1 MVDFFLKSEYLPAGD
16 QPKAIKEIENSILLG
31 NKYQTLKGVTG
42 SGKTFTIANII
53 KNLNRPAL
61 VVSHNKT
68 LAAQLYRE
76 FKDFF
81 PNNAVEYFVSY
92 YDYYQP
98 ESYVP
103 SKDLFIEKEATINTE
118 IEIKRIRTVTSLS
131 KRRDVIVVA
140 TVSSIYALGSPDFFK
155 KSAREFFVGQK
166 ISIKEIS
173 DIFVELYYERTLMNL
188 ERDKFSI
195 KGNIVEIWPS
205 SEHGEFAYRI
215 CLDFDEIVEIYRVSS
230 FSKKNLGATNSFT
243 LFAKSYFV
251 IPYENVLEAIPKI
264 SHDLSLQCQYFKDNG
279 KLVEAERLK
288 QRVEYDLEMLRE
300 TGFCSGIEN
309 YSKYL
314 SGSTMERPYC
324 LFDFFPKD
332 CLLFVDES
340 HVTLPQFRGMYNGD
354 HSRKLNLVNF
364 GFRLPAALENRP
376 LKYDEFD
383 RLINQVVFVSAT
395 PGVEEVEKS
404 SVVVDQ
410 VIRPTGLVDPEII
423 TRHSDGQMEDLYSEI
438 QKRVALKERVIITTL
453 TKKMSEDLTEYLVS
467 LGVRAKYLHSELDTL
482 ERVEVIS
489 MLRKS
494 EIDVIVGINLLREGL
509 DIPEV
514 SLVAILDAD
523 KVGFLRST
531 TSLIQTIG
539 RAARNSNGLVIMYY
553 DKISVAMQEAIEET
567 NRRRQ
572 IQIDYNEKN
581 NITPKTIVKK
591 IQNILEKELNN
602 KNKNVGYDFEKIIS
616 GGRLS
621 GKKLIDRLKFE
632 LEEAVN
638 DERFEDAIVLRDKIK
653 ELSSKISVARNKK
666 REV

>member
-1 MVDFFLKSEYLPAGD
+1 MIDFFLKSEYLPAGD
-16 QPKAIKEIENSILLG
+16 QPKAIKEIEDSILLG

-53 KNLNRPAL
+53 KDLNRPAL

-103 SKDLFIEKEATINTE
+103 SKDLFIEKEATINAE
-118 IEIKRIRTVTSLS
+118 IEIKRIRTVTSLA

-155 KSAREFFVGQK
+155 KSAREFFVGQR

-188 ERDKFSI
+188 ERDKFSV
-195 KGNIVEIWPS
+195 KGDVVEVWPS

-215 CLDFDEIVEIYRVSS
+215 CLDFDEIVKIYRISS

-251 IPYENVLEAIPKI
+251 IPYQNVLEAIPKI
-264 SHDLSLQCQYFKDNG
+264 SYDLDLQCQYFKDNG

-314 SGSTMERPYC
+314 SGSTMGRPYC

-332 CLLFVDES
+332 YLLFVDES

-383 RLINQVVFVSAT
+383 ALINQVIFVSAT
-395 PGVEEVEKS
+395 PGFEENEKS
-404 SVVVDQ
+404 SVTVDQ
-410 VIRPTGLVDPEII
+410 IIRPTGLVDPEIV
-423 TRHSDGQMEDLYSEI
+423 TRHSDGQMEDLYIEI
-438 QKRVALKERVIITTL
+438 QKRVALKERVLITTL
-453 TKKMSEDLTEYLVS
+453 TKKMSEDLTEYLVN
-467 LGVRAKYLHSELDTL
+467 LGVKAKYLHSELDTL

-489 MLRKS
+489 LLRKS

-514 SLVAILDAD
+514 SLVVILDAD

-572 IQIDYNEKN
+572 IQIDYNKKN
-581 NITPKTIVKK
+581 NIIPKTIVKK

-602 KNKNVGYDFEKIIS
+602 KNKNISYDFEKIIS
-616 GGRLS
+616 GEKLS
-621 GKKLIDRLKFE
+621 KKKLIDKLKFE

-653 ELSSKISVARNKK
+653 ELSSTKAHNK
-666 REV
+666 

>member
-1 MVDFFLKSEYLPAGD
+1 MIDFFLKSEYLPAGD

-53 KNLNRPAL
+53 KNLNKPAL

-103 SKDLFIEKEATINTE
+103 SKDLFIEKEATINSE
-118 IEIKRIRTVTSLS
+118 IEIKRIRTVTSLA

-155 KSAREFFVGQK
+155 KSAREFFVGQR

-173 DIFVELYYERTLMNL
+173 DIFVELYYERTLINL

-195 KGNIVEIWPS
+195 KGDIIEIWPS

-215 CLDFDEIVEIYRVSS
+215 CLDFDEIVKIYRISS

-251 IPYENVLEAIPKI
+251 IPYQNVLEAIPKI
-264 SHDLSLQCQYFKDNG
+264 SYDLDLQCQYFKDNG

-314 SGSTMERPYC
+314 SGSTMGRPYC

-332 CLLFVDES
+332 YLLFVDES

-354 HSRKLNLVNF
+354 YSRKLNLVNF

-383 RLINQVVFVSAT
+383 ALINQVVFVSAT
-395 PGVEEVEKS
+395 PGFEENEKS
-404 SVVVDQ
+404 SVIVDQ
-410 VIRPTGLVDPEII
+410 IIRPTGLVDPEII
-423 TRHSDGQMEDLYSEI
+423 TRHSDGQMEDLYIEI
-438 QKRVALKERVIITTL
+438 QKRVALKERVLITTL
-453 TKKMSEDLTEYLVS
+453 TKKMSEDLTEYLVT
-467 LGVRAKYLHSELDTL
+467 LGVKAKYLHSELDTL

-489 MLRKS
+489 LLRKS

-514 SLVAILDAD
+514 SLVTILDAD
-523 KVGFLRST
+523 KVGFLRSA

-553 DKISVAMQEAIEET
+553 DKISVAMREAIEET

-572 IQIDYNEKN
+572 IQIDYNKKN

-602 KNKNVGYDFEKIIS
+602 KNKNISYDFEKMVS
-616 GGRLS
+616 GEKLS
-621 GKKLIDRLKFE
+621 KKKLIDKLKFE

-653 ELSSKISVARNKK
+653 ELGSKISVARNK
-666 REV
+666 

>member
-1 MVDFFLKSEYLPAGD
+1 MIDFFLNSEYLPAGD
-16 QPKAIKEIENSILLG
+16 QSKAIKEIENSILLG

-118 IEIKRIRTVTSLS
+118 IEIKRIRTVTSLA

-195 KGNIVEIWPS
+195 KGNIIEIWPS

-215 CLDFDEIVEIYRVSS
+215 CLDFDEIVEIYRISL
-230 FSKKNLGATNSFT
+230 FSKKNLGTTNSFT

-251 IPYENVLEAIPKI
+251 IPYKNVLEAIPKI
-264 SHDLSLQCQYFKDNG
+264 SYDLNLQCQYFKDNG

-288 QRVEYDLEMLRE
+288 QRVGYDLEMLRE

-314 SGSTMERPYC
+314 SGSEMGRPYC

-332 CLLFVDES
+332 YLLFVDES

-354 HSRKLNLVNF
+354 YSRKSNLVNF

-383 RLINQVVFVSAT
+383 ALINQVVFVSAT
-395 PGVEEVEKS
+395 PGLEENLKS

-410 VIRPTGLVDPEII
+410 IIRPTGLVDPEII
-423 TRHSDGQMEDLYSEI
+423 TRYSDGQMEDLYSEI
-438 QKRVALKERVIITTL
+438 QKRVALKERVLITTL

-489 MLRKS
+489 LLRKS

-539 RAARNSNGLVIMYY
+539 RAARNANGLVIMYY
-553 DKISVAMQEAIEET
+553 DRISVAMQEAIEET

-572 IQIDYNEKN
+572 IQIDYNKKN

-602 KNKNVGYDFEKIIS
+602 KNKNINYDLEKIIS
-616 GGRLS
+616 GERLS
-621 GKKLIDRLKFE
+621 KKKLINKLKFE

-653 ELSSKISVARNKK
+653 ELSSKISVARNK
-666 REV
+666 

>member
-1 MVDFFLKSEYLPAGD
+1 MIDFFLKSEYLPAGD

-103 SKDLFIEKEATINTE
+103 SKDLFIEKEATINSE
-118 IEIKRIRTVTSLS
+118 IEIKRIRTVTSLA

-155 KSAREFFVGQK
+155 KSAREFFVGQR

-173 DIFVELYYERTLMNL
+173 DIFVELYYERTLINL

-195 KGNIVEIWPS
+195 KGDIIEIWPS

-215 CLDFDEIVEIYRVSS
+215 CLDFDEIVKIYRISS

-251 IPYENVLEAIPKI
+251 IPYQNVLEAIPKI
-264 SHDLSLQCQYFKDNG
+264 SYDLDLQCQYFKDNG

-314 SGSTMERPYC
+314 SGSTIGRPYC

-332 CLLFVDES
+332 YLLFVDES

-354 HSRKLNLVNF
+354 YSRKLNLVNF

-383 RLINQVVFVSAT
+383 ALINQVVFVSAT
-395 PGVEEVEKS
+395 PGFEENEKS
-404 SVVVDQ
+404 SVIVDQ
-410 VIRPTGLVDPEII
+410 IIRPTGLVDPEII
-423 TRHSDGQMEDLYSEI
+423 TRHSDGQMEDLYIEI
-438 QKRVALKERVIITTL
+438 QKRVALKERVLITTL
-453 TKKMSEDLTEYLVS
+453 TKKMSEDLTEYLVT
-467 LGVRAKYLHSELDTL
+467 LGVKAKYLHSELDTL

-489 MLRKS
+489 LLRKS

-523 KVGFLRST
+523 KVGFLRSA

-553 DKISVAMQEAIEET
+553 DKISVAMREAIEET

-572 IQIDYNEKN
+572 IQIDYNKKN

-602 KNKNVGYDFEKIIS
+602 KNKNISYDFEKMVS
-616 GGRLS
+616 GEKLS
-621 GKKLIDRLKFE
+621 KKKLIDKLKFE

-653 ELSSKISVARNKK
+653 ELGSKISVARNK
-666 REV
+666 

>member
-1 MVDFFLKSEYLPAGD
+1 MIDFFLKSEYLPAGD

-103 SKDLFIEKEATINTE
+103 SKDLFIEKEATINSE
-118 IEIKRIRTVTSLS
+118 IEIKRIRTVTSLA

-155 KSAREFFVGQK
+155 KSAREFFVGQR

-173 DIFVELYYERTLMNL
+173 DIFVELYYERTLINL

-195 KGNIVEIWPS
+195 KGDIIEIWPS

-215 CLDFDEIVEIYRVSS
+215 CLDFDEIVKIYRISS

-251 IPYENVLEAIPKI
+251 IPYQNVLEAIPKI
-264 SHDLSLQCQYFKDNG
+264 SYDLDLQFQYFKDNG

-314 SGSTMERPYC
+314 SGSTMGRPYC

-332 CLLFVDES
+332 YLLFVDES

-354 HSRKLNLVNF
+354 YSRKLNLVNF

-383 RLINQVVFVSAT
+383 ALINQVVFVSAT
-395 PGVEEVEKS
+395 PGFEENEKS
-404 SVVVDQ
+404 SVIVDQ
-410 VIRPTGLVDPEII
+410 IIRPTGLVDPEII
-423 TRHSDGQMEDLYSEI
+423 TRHSDGQMEDLYIEI
-438 QKRVALKERVIITTL
+438 QKRVALKERVLITTL
-453 TKKMSEDLTEYLVS
+453 TKKMSEDLTEYLVT
-467 LGVRAKYLHSELDTL
+467 LGVKAKYLHSELDTL

-489 MLRKS
+489 LLRKS

-523 KVGFLRST
+523 KVGFLRSA

-553 DKISVAMQEAIEET
+553 DKISVAMREAIEET

-572 IQIDYNEKN
+572 IQIDYNKKN

-602 KNKNVGYDFEKIIS
+602 KNKNISYDFEKMVS
-616 GGRLS
+616 GEKLS
-621 GKKLIDRLKFE
+621 KKKLIDKLKFE

-653 ELSSKISVARNKK
+653 ELGSKISVARNK
-666 REV
+666 

>member
-1 MVDFFLKSEYLPAGD
+1 MIDFCLKSEYLPAGD
-16 QPKAIKEIENSILLG
+16 QPKAIKEIKNSILLG

-53 KNLNRPAL
+53 RDLNRPAL

-118 IEIKRIRTVTSLS
+118 IEIKRIRTVTSLA

-173 DIFVELYYERTLMNL
+173 DIFVELYYERTLINL

-195 KGNIVEIWPS
+195 KGDIVEIWPS

-215 CLDFDEIVEIYRVSS
+215 CLDFDEIVKIYRITS
-230 FSKKNLGATNSFT
+230 FSKKNLGTTNSFT

-251 IPYENVLEAIPKI
+251 IPYKNVLEAIPKI
-264 SHDLSLQCQYFKDNG
+264 SHDLDLQCQYFKDNG

-288 QRVEYDLEMLRE
+288 QRVGYDLEMLRE

-314 SGSTMERPYC
+314 SGSTMGRPYC
-324 LFDFFPKD
+324 LFDFFSKD
-332 CLLFVDES
+332 YLLFVDES

-354 HSRKLNLVNF
+354 YSRKLNLVNF

-383 RLINQVVFVSAT
+383 ALINQVVFVSAT
-395 PGVEEVEKS
+395 PGFEENEKS

-410 VIRPTGLVDPEII
+410 IIRPTGLVDPEII

-438 QKRVALKERVIITTL
+438 QKRVALKERVLITTL
-453 TKKMSEDLTEYLVS
+453 TKKMSEDLTEYLVT
-467 LGVRAKYLHSELDTL
+467 LGVKAKYLHSELDTL

-489 MLRKS
+489 LLRKS

-514 SLVAILDAD
+514 SLVVILDAD

-553 DKISVAMQEAIEET
+553 DKISVAMHEAIEET

-572 IQIDYNEKN
+572 IQIDYNKKN

-602 KNKNVGYDFEKIIS
+602 KDKNISYDFEKNIS
-616 GGRLS
+616 GKRLS
-621 GKKLIDRLKFE
+621 KKKLINKLKFD

-653 ELSSKISVARNKK
+653 ELSGKISVARNK
-666 REV
+666 

>member
-1 MVDFFLKSEYLPAGD
+1 MIDFFLNSEYLPTGD
-16 QPKAIKEIENSILLG
+16 QPKAIKEIENSILFG

-53 KNLNRPAL
+53 KDLNRPAL

-118 IEIKRIRTVTSLS
+118 IEIKRIRTVTSLA

-195 KGNIVEIWPS
+195 KGNIIEIWPS

-215 CLDFDEIVEIYRVSS
+215 CLDFDEIVEIYRISS
-230 FSKKNLGATNSFT
+230 FSKKNLGTTNSFT

-251 IPYENVLEAIPKI
+251 IPYKNVLEAIPKI
-264 SHDLSLQCQYFKDNG
+264 SYDLNLQCQYFKDNG

-314 SGSTMERPYC
+314 SGSEMGRPYC

-332 CLLFVDES
+332 YLLFVDES

-354 HSRKLNLVNF
+354 YSRKLNLVNF

-376 LKYDEFD
+376 LKHDEFD
-383 RLINQVVFVSAT
+383 ALINQVVFVSAT
-395 PGVEEVEKS
+395 PGLEENLKS

-410 VIRPTGLVDPEII
+410 IIRPTGLVDPEII

-438 QKRVALKERVIITTL
+438 QKRVGLKERVLITTL

-489 MLRKS
+489 LLRKS

-553 DKISVAMQEAIEET
+553 DRISVAMQEAIEET

-572 IQIDYNEKN
+572 IQIDYNKKN

-602 KNKNVGYDFEKIIS
+602 KNKNINYDLEKIIS
-616 GGRLS
+616 GERLS
-621 GKKLIDRLKFE
+621 KKKLINKLKFE

-653 ELSSKISVARNKK
+653 ELDSKISVDRNK
-666 REV
+666 

>member
-1 MVDFFLKSEYLPAGD
+1 MIDFFLKSEYLPAGD

-103 SKDLFIEKEATINTE
+103 SKDLFIEKEATINSE
-118 IEIKRIRTVTSLS
+118 IEIKRIRTVTSLA

-155 KSAREFFVGQK
+155 KSAREFFVGQR

-173 DIFVELYYERTLMNL
+173 DIFVELYYERTLINL

-195 KGNIVEIWPS
+195 KGDIIEIWPS

-215 CLDFDEIVEIYRVSS
+215 CLDFDEIVKIYRISS

-251 IPYENVLEAIPKI
+251 IPYQNVLEAIPKI
-264 SHDLSLQCQYFKDNG
+264 SYDLDLQCQYFKDNG

-314 SGSTMERPYC
+314 SGSTMGRPYC

-332 CLLFVDES
+332 YLLFVDES

-354 HSRKLNLVNF
+354 YSRKLNLVNF

-383 RLINQVVFVSAT
+383 ALINQVVFVSAT
-395 PGVEEVEKS
+395 PGFEENEKS
-404 SVVVDQ
+404 SVIVDQ
-410 VIRPTGLVDPEII
+410 IIRPTGLVDPEII
-423 TRHSDGQMEDLYSEI
+423 TRHSDGQMEDLYIEI
-438 QKRVALKERVIITTL
+438 QKRVALKERVLITTL
-453 TKKMSEDLTEYLVS
+453 TKKMSEDLTEYLVT
-467 LGVRAKYLHSELDTL
+467 LGVKAKYLHSELDTL

-489 MLRKS
+489 LLRKS

-523 KVGFLRST
+523 KVGFLRSA

-553 DKISVAMQEAIEET
+553 DKISVAMREAIEET

-572 IQIDYNEKN
+572 IQIDYNKKN

-602 KNKNVGYDFEKIIS
+602 KNKNISYDFEKMVS
-616 GGRLS
+616 GEKLS
-621 GKKLIDRLKFE
+621 KKKLIDKLKFE

-653 ELSSKISVARNKK
+653 ELGSKISVSRNK
-666 REV
+666 

>member
-1 MVDFFLKSEYLPAGD
+1 MIDFFLKSEYLPAGD
-16 QPKAIKEIENSILLG
+16 QPKAIKEIKNSILLG

-53 KNLNRPAL
+53 RDLNRPAL

-118 IEIKRIRTVTSLS
+118 IEIKRIRTVTSLA

-173 DIFVELYYERTLMNL
+173 DIFVELYYERTLINL

-195 KGNIVEIWPS
+195 KGDIVEIWPS

-215 CLDFDEIVEIYRVSS
+215 CLDFDEIVKIYRITS
-230 FSKKNLGATNSFT
+230 FSKKNLGTTNSFT

-251 IPYENVLEAIPKI
+251 IPYKNVLEAIPKI
-264 SHDLSLQCQYFKDNG
+264 SHDLDLQCQYFKDNG

-288 QRVEYDLEMLRE
+288 QRVGYDLEMLRE

-314 SGSTMERPYC
+314 SGSTMGRPYC
-324 LFDFFPKD
+324 LFDFFSKD
-332 CLLFVDES
+332 YLLFVDES

-354 HSRKLNLVNF
+354 YSRKLNLVNF

-383 RLINQVVFVSAT
+383 ALINQVVFVSAT
-395 PGVEEVEKS
+395 PGFEENEKS

-410 VIRPTGLVDPEII
+410 IIRPTGLVDPEII

-438 QKRVALKERVIITTL
+438 QKRVALKERVLITTL
-453 TKKMSEDLTEYLVS
+453 TKKMSEDLTEYLVT
-467 LGVRAKYLHSELDTL
+467 LGVKAKYLHSELDTL

-489 MLRKS
+489 LLRKS

-514 SLVAILDAD
+514 SLVVILDAD

-553 DKISVAMQEAIEET
+553 DKISVAMHEAIEET

-572 IQIDYNEKN
+572 IQIDYNKKN

-602 KNKNVGYDFEKIIS
+602 KYKNISYDFEKNIS
-616 GGRLS
+616 GKRLS
-621 GKKLIDRLKFE
+621 KKKLINKLKFD

-653 ELSSKISVARNKK
+653 ELSGKISVARNK
-666 REV
+666 

>member
-1 MVDFFLKSEYLPAGD
+1 MIDFFLKSEYLPAGD
-16 QPKAIKEIENSILLG
+16 QPKAIKEIKNSILMG

-53 KNLNRPAL
+53 KDLNRPAL

-103 SKDLFIEKEATINTE
+103 SKDLFIEKEATINAE
-118 IEIKRIRTVTSLS
+118 IEIKRIRAVTSLA
-131 KRRDVIVVA
+131 KRRDVVVVA

-195 KGNIVEIWPS
+195 KGDTVEIWPS

-215 CLDFDEIVEIYRVSS
+215 CLDFDEIVKIYRISS
-230 FSKKNLGATNSFT
+230 FSKKNLGITNSFT

-251 IPYENVLEAIPKI
+251 IPYKNVLDAIPKI
-264 SHDLSLQCQYFKDNG
+264 SYDLDLQCQYFKNNG

-314 SGSTMERPYC
+314 SGSTMGRPYC

-332 CLLFVDES
+332 YLLFVDES

-383 RLINQVVFVSAT
+383 SLINQVVFVSAT
-395 PGVEEVEKS
+395 PGFEENEKS
-404 SVVVDQ
+404 SVVVNQ
-410 VIRPTGLVDPEII
+410 IIRPTGLVDPEII

-438 QKRVALKERVIITTL
+438 QKRVALKERILITTL

-467 LGVRAKYLHSELDTL
+467 LGVKAKYLHSELDTL

-489 MLRKS
+489 LLRKS

-514 SLVAILDAD
+514 SLVVILDAD

-553 DKISVAMQEAIEET
+553 DKISLAMQEAIEET

-572 IQIDYNEKN
+572 IQLDYNKEN

-602 KNKNVGYDFEKIIS
+602 KNENIVYDFEKIIS
-616 GGRLS
+616 GKRLS
-621 GKKLIDRLKFE
+621 KKKLIDKLKFE

-653 ELSSKISVARNKK
+653 ELSIKNSAVSNK
-666 REV
+666 

>member
-1 MVDFFLKSEYLPAGD
+1 MIDFFLKSEYLPAGD

-118 IEIKRIRTVTSLS
+118 IEIKRIRTVTSLA

-173 DIFVELYYERTLMNL
+173 DIFVELYYERTLINL

-195 KGNIVEIWPS
+195 KGDIVEIWPS

-215 CLDFDEIVEIYRVSS
+215 CLDFDEIVKIYRISS
-230 FSKKNLGATNSFT
+230 FSKKNLGTTNSFT

-264 SHDLSLQCQYFKDNG
+264 SYDLDLQCQYFKDNG

-288 QRVEYDLEMLRE
+288 QRVGYDLEMLRE

-314 SGSTMERPYC
+314 SGSTMGRPYC
-324 LFDFFPKD
+324 LFDFFSKD
-332 CLLFVDES
+332 YLLFVDES

-354 HSRKLNLVNF
+354 YSRKLNLVNF

-383 RLINQVVFVSAT
+383 ALINQVVFVSAT
-395 PGVEEVEKS
+395 PGFEENEKS

-410 VIRPTGLVDPEII
+410 IIRPTGLVDPEII

-438 QKRVALKERVIITTL
+438 QKRVALKERVLITTL

-467 LGVRAKYLHSELDTL
+467 LGVKAKYLHSELDTL

-489 MLRKS
+489 LLRKS

-514 SLVAILDAD
+514 SLVVILDAD

-553 DKISVAMQEAIEET
+553 DKISVAMREAIEET

-572 IQIDYNEKN
+572 IQIDYNKKN
-581 NITPKTIVKK
+581 NIIPKTIVKK
-591 IQNILEKELNN
+591 VQNILEKEFNN
-602 KNKNVGYDFEKIIS
+602 KDKNISYDFEKMIS
-616 GGRLS
+616 DKRLS
-621 GKKLIDRLKFE
+621 KKKLINKLKFD

-653 ELSSKISVARNKK
+653 ELSGKIGVACNK
-666 REV
+666 

>member
-1 MVDFFLKSEYLPAGD
+1 MIDFFLKSEYLPAGD

-103 SKDLFIEKEATINTE
+103 SKDLFIEKEATINSE
-118 IEIKRIRTVTSLS
+118 IEIKRIRTVTSLA

-155 KSAREFFVGQK
+155 KSAREFFVGQR

-173 DIFVELYYERTLMNL
+173 DIFVELYYERTLINL

-195 KGNIVEIWPS
+195 KGDIIEIWPS

-215 CLDFDEIVEIYRVSS
+215 CLDFDEIVKIYRISS

-251 IPYENVLEAIPKI
+251 IPYQNILEAIPKI
-264 SHDLSLQCQYFKDNG
+264 SYDLDLQCQYFKDNG

-314 SGSTMERPYC
+314 SGSTMGRPYC

-332 CLLFVDES
+332 YLLFVDES

-354 HSRKLNLVNF
+354 YSRKLNLVNF

-383 RLINQVVFVSAT
+383 ALINQVVFVSAT
-395 PGVEEVEKS
+395 PGFEENEKS
-404 SVVVDQ
+404 SVIVDQ
-410 VIRPTGLVDPEII
+410 IIRPTGLVDPEII
-423 TRHSDGQMEDLYSEI
+423 TRHSDGQMEDLYIEI
-438 QKRVALKERVIITTL
+438 QKRVALKERVLITTL
-453 TKKMSEDLTEYLVS
+453 TKKMSEDLTEYLVT
-467 LGVRAKYLHSELDTL
+467 LGVKAKYLHSELDTL

-489 MLRKS
+489 LLRKS

-523 KVGFLRST
+523 KVGFLRSA

-553 DKISVAMQEAIEET
+553 DKISVAMREAIEET

-572 IQIDYNEKN
+572 IQIDYNKKN

-602 KNKNVGYDFEKIIS
+602 KNKNISYDFEKMVS
-616 GGRLS
+616 GEKLS
-621 GKKLIDRLKFE
+621 KKKLIDKLKFE

-653 ELSSKISVARNKK
+653 ELGSKISVARNK
-666 REV
+666 

>member
-1 MVDFFLKSEYLPAGD
+1 MIDFFLNSEYLPAGD

-53 KNLNRPAL
+53 KDLNRPAL

-118 IEIKRIRTVTSLS
+118 IEIKRIRTVTSLA

-195 KGNIVEIWPS
+195 KGNIIEIWPS

-215 CLDFDEIVEIYRVSS
+215 CLDFDEIVEIYRISS
-230 FSKKNLGATNSFT
+230 FSKKNLGTTNSFT
-243 LFAKSYFV
+243 LFAKSYFI
-251 IPYENVLEAIPKI
+251 IPYKNVLEAIPKI
-264 SHDLSLQCQYFKDNG
+264 SYDLNLQCQYFKDNG

-314 SGSTMERPYC
+314 SGSEMGRPYC

-332 CLLFVDES
+332 YLLFVDES

-354 HSRKLNLVNF
+354 YSRKLNLVNF

-383 RLINQVVFVSAT
+383 ALINQVVFVSAT
-395 PGVEEVEKS
+395 PGLEENLKS

-410 VIRPTGLVDPEII
+410 IIRPTGLVDPEII

-438 QKRVALKERVIITTL
+438 QKRVALKERVLITTL

-489 MLRKS
+489 LLRKS

-553 DKISVAMQEAIEET
+553 DRISVAMQEAIEET

-572 IQIDYNEKN
+572 IQIDYNKKN

-602 KNKNVGYDFEKIIS
+602 KNKNINYDLEKINF
-616 GGRLS
+616 R
-621 GKKLIDRLKFE
+621 
-632 LEEAVN
+632 
-638 DERFEDAIVLRDKIK
+638 
-653 ELSSKISVARNKK
+653 
-666 REV
+666 REVV

>member
-1 MVDFFLKSEYLPAGD
+1 MIDFFLKSEYLPAGD

-103 SKDLFIEKEATINTE
+103 SKDLFIEKEATINSE
-118 IEIKRIRTVTSLS
+118 IEIKRIRTVTSLA

-155 KSAREFFVGQK
+155 KSAREFFVGQR

-173 DIFVELYYERTLMNL
+173 DIFVELYYERTLINL

-195 KGNIVEIWPS
+195 KGDIIEIWPS

-215 CLDFDEIVEIYRVSS
+215 CLDFDEIVKIYRISS

-251 IPYENVLEAIPKI
+251 IPYQNVLEAIPKI
-264 SHDLSLQCQYFKDNG
+264 SYDLDLQCQYFKDNG

-314 SGSTMERPYC
+314 SGSTMGRPYC

-332 CLLFVDES
+332 YLLFVDES

-354 HSRKLNLVNF
+354 YSRKLNLVNF

-383 RLINQVVFVSAT
+383 ALINQVVFVSAT
-395 PGVEEVEKS
+395 PGFEENEKS

-410 VIRPTGLVDPEII
+410 IIRPTGLVDPEII
-423 TRHSDGQMEDLYSEI
+423 TRHSDGQMEDLYIEI
-438 QKRVALKERVIITTL
+438 QKRVALKERVLITTL
-453 TKKMSEDLTEYLVS
+453 TKKMSEDLTEYLVT
-467 LGVRAKYLHSELDTL
+467 LGVKAKYLHSELDTL

-489 MLRKS
+489 LLRKS

-523 KVGFLRST
+523 KVGFLRSA

-553 DKISVAMQEAIEET
+553 DKISVAMREAIEET

-572 IQIDYNEKN
+572 IQIDYNKKN

-602 KNKNVGYDFEKIIS
+602 KNKNISYDFEKMIS
-616 GGRLS
+616 GEKLS
-621 GKKLIDRLKFE
+621 KKKLIDKLKFE

-653 ELSSKISVARNKK
+653 ELGSKISVARNK
-666 REV
+666 

>member
-1 MVDFFLKSEYLPAGD
+1 MIDFFLKSEYLPAGD
-16 QPKAIKEIENSILLG
+16 QPKAIKEIKNSILLG

-53 KNLNRPAL
+53 RDLNRPAL

-118 IEIKRIRTVTSLS
+118 IEIKRIRTVTSLA

-173 DIFVELYYERTLMNL
+173 DIFVELYYERTLINL

-195 KGNIVEIWPS
+195 KGDIVEIWPS

-215 CLDFDEIVEIYRVSS
+215 CLDFDEIVKIYRISS
-230 FSKKNLGATNSFT
+230 FSKKNLGTTNSFT

-251 IPYENVLEAIPKI
+251 IPYKNVLEAIPKI
-264 SHDLSLQCQYFKDNG
+264 SHDLDLQCQYFKDNG

-288 QRVEYDLEMLRE
+288 QRVGYDLEMLRE

-314 SGSTMERPYC
+314 SGSTMGRPYC
-324 LFDFFPKD
+324 LFDFFSKD
-332 CLLFVDES
+332 YLLFVDES

-354 HSRKLNLVNF
+354 YSRKLNLVNF

-383 RLINQVVFVSAT
+383 ALINQVVFVSAT
-395 PGVEEVEKS
+395 PGFEENEKS

-410 VIRPTGLVDPEII
+410 IIRPTGLVDPEII

-438 QKRVALKERVIITTL
+438 QKRVALKERVLITTL
-453 TKKMSEDLTEYLVS
+453 TKKMSEDLTEYLVT
-467 LGVRAKYLHSELDTL
+467 LGVKAKYLHSELDTL

-489 MLRKS
+489 LLRKS

-514 SLVAILDAD
+514 SLVVILDAD

-553 DKISVAMQEAIEET
+553 DKISVAMHEAIEET

-572 IQIDYNEKN
+572 IQIDYNKKN

-602 KNKNVGYDFEKIIS
+602 KDKNISYDFEKNIS
-616 GGRLS
+616 GKRLS
-621 GKKLIDRLKFE
+621 KKKLINKLKFD

-653 ELSSKISVARNKK
+653 ELSGKISVARNK
-666 REV
+666 

>member
-1 MVDFFLKSEYLPAGD
+1 MIDFFLKSEYLPAGD

-103 SKDLFIEKEATINTE
+103 SKDLFIEKEATINSE
-118 IEIKRIRTVTSLS
+118 IEIKRIRTVTSLA

-155 KSAREFFVGQK
+155 KSAREFFVGQR

-173 DIFVELYYERTLMNL
+173 DIFVELYYERTLINL

-195 KGNIVEIWPS
+195 KGDIIEIWPS

-215 CLDFDEIVEIYRVSS
+215 CLDFDEIVKIYRISS

-251 IPYENVLEAIPKI
+251 IPYQNVLEAIPKI
-264 SHDLSLQCQYFKDNG
+264 SYDLDLQCQYFKDNG

-314 SGSTMERPYC
+314 SGSTMGRPYC

-332 CLLFVDES
+332 YLLFVDES

-354 HSRKLNLVNF
+354 YSRKLNLVNF

-383 RLINQVVFVSAT
+383 ALINQVVFVSAT
-395 PGVEEVEKS
+395 PGFEENEKS

-410 VIRPTGLVDPEII
+410 IIRPTGLVDPEII
-423 TRHSDGQMEDLYSEI
+423 TRHSDGQMEDLYIEI
-438 QKRVALKERVIITTL
+438 QKRVALKERVLITTL
-453 TKKMSEDLTEYLVS
+453 TKKMSEDLTEYLVT
-467 LGVRAKYLHSELDTL
+467 LGVKAKYLHSELDTL

-489 MLRKS
+489 LLRKS

-553 DKISVAMQEAIEET
+553 DKISVAMREAIEET

-572 IQIDYNEKN
+572 IQIDYNKKN

-602 KNKNVGYDFEKIIS
+602 KNKNISYDFEKMVS
-616 GGRLS
+616 GEKLS
-621 GKKLIDRLKFE
+621 KKKLIDKLKFE

-653 ELSSKISVARNKK
+653 ELGSKISVARNK
-666 REV
+666 

>member
-1 MVDFFLKSEYLPAGD
+1 MIDFFLKSEYLPAGD

-103 SKDLFIEKEATINTE
+103 SKDLFIEKEATINSE
-118 IEIKRIRTVTSLS
+118 IEIKRIRTVTSLA

-155 KSAREFFVGQK
+155 KSAREFFVGQR

-173 DIFVELYYERTLMNL
+173 DIFVELYYERTLINL

-195 KGNIVEIWPS
+195 KGDIIEIWPS

-215 CLDFDEIVEIYRVSS
+215 CLDFDEIVKIYRISS

-251 IPYENVLEAIPKI
+251 IPYQNVLEAIPKI
-264 SHDLSLQCQYFKDNG
+264 SYDLDLQCQYFKDNG

-314 SGSTMERPYC
+314 SGSTMGRPYC

-332 CLLFVDES
+332 YLLFVDES

-354 HSRKLNLVNF
+354 YSRKLNLVNF

-383 RLINQVVFVSAT
+383 ALISQVVFVSAT
-395 PGVEEVEKS
+395 PGFEENEKS
-404 SVVVDQ
+404 SVIVDQ
-410 VIRPTGLVDPEII
+410 IIRPTGLVDPEII
-423 TRHSDGQMEDLYSEI
+423 TRHSDGQMEDLYIEI
-438 QKRVALKERVIITTL
+438 QKRVALKERVLITTL
-453 TKKMSEDLTEYLVS
+453 TKKMSEDLTEYLVT
-467 LGVRAKYLHSELDTL
+467 LGVKAKYLHSELDTL

-489 MLRKS
+489 LLRKS

-523 KVGFLRST
+523 KVGFLRSA

-553 DKISVAMQEAIEET
+553 DKISVAMREAIEET

-572 IQIDYNEKN
+572 IQIDYNKKN

-602 KNKNVGYDFEKIIS
+602 KNKNISYDFEKMVS
-616 GGRLS
+616 GEKLS
-621 GKKLIDRLKFE
+621 KKKLIDKLKFE

-653 ELSSKISVARNKK
+653 ELGSKISVARNK
-666 REV
+666 

>member
-1 MVDFFLKSEYLPAGD
+1 MIDFFLKSEYLPAGD

-53 KNLNRPAL
+53 KNLNKPAL

-103 SKDLFIEKEATINTE
+103 SKDLFIEKEATINSE
-118 IEIKRIRTVTSLS
+118 IEIKRIRTVTSLA

-155 KSAREFFVGQK
+155 KSAREFFVGQR

-173 DIFVELYYERTLMNL
+173 DIFVELYYERTLINL

-195 KGNIVEIWPS
+195 KGDIIEIWPS

-215 CLDFDEIVEIYRVSS
+215 CLDFDEIVKIYRISS

-251 IPYENVLEAIPKI
+251 IPYQNVLEAIPKI
-264 SHDLSLQCQYFKDNG
+264 SYDLDLQCQYFKDNG

-314 SGSTMERPYC
+314 SGSTMGRPYC

-332 CLLFVDES
+332 YLLFVDES

-354 HSRKLNLVNF
+354 YSRKLNLVNF

-383 RLINQVVFVSAT
+383 ALINQVVFVSAT
-395 PGVEEVEKS
+395 PGFEENEKS
-404 SVVVDQ
+404 SVIVDQ
-410 VIRPTGLVDPEII
+410 IIRPTGLVDPEII
-423 TRHSDGQMEDLYSEI
+423 TRHSDGQMEDLYIEI
-438 QKRVALKERVIITTL
+438 QKRVALKERVLITTL
-453 TKKMSEDLTEYLVS
+453 TKKMSEDLTEYLVT
-467 LGVRAKYLHSELDTL
+467 LGVKAKYLHSELDTL

-489 MLRKS
+489 LLRKS

-523 KVGFLRST
+523 KVGFLRSA

-553 DKISVAMQEAIEET
+553 DKISVAMREAIEET

-572 IQIDYNEKN
+572 IQIDYNKKN

-602 KNKNVGYDFEKIIS
+602 KNKNISYDFEKMVS
-616 GGRLS
+616 GEKLS
-621 GKKLIDRLKFE
+621 KKKLIDKLKFE

-653 ELSSKISVARNKK
+653 ELGSKISVARNK
-666 REV
+666 

>member
-1 MVDFFLKSEYLPAGD
+1 MIDFFLKSEYLPAGD

-103 SKDLFIEKEATINTE
+103 SKDLFIEKEATINSE
-118 IEIKRIRTVTSLS
+118 IEIKRIRTVTSLA

-155 KSAREFFVGQK
+155 KSAREFFVGQR

-173 DIFVELYYERTLMNL
+173 DIFVELYYERTLINL

-195 KGNIVEIWPS
+195 KGDIIEIWPS

-215 CLDFDEIVEIYRVSS
+215 CLDFDEIVKIYRISS

-251 IPYENVLEAIPKI
+251 IPYQNVLEAIPKI
-264 SHDLSLQCQYFKDNG
+264 SYDLDLQCQYFKDNG

-314 SGSTMERPYC
+314 SGSTIGRPYC

-332 CLLFVDES
+332 YLLFVDES

-354 HSRKLNLVNF
+354 YSRKLNLVNF

-383 RLINQVVFVSAT
+383 ALINQVVFVSAT
-395 PGVEEVEKS
+395 PGFEENEKS
-404 SVVVDQ
+404 SVIVDQ
-410 VIRPTGLVDPEII
+410 IIRPTGLVDPEII
-423 TRHSDGQMEDLYSEI
+423 TRHSDGQMEDLYIEI
-438 QKRVALKERVIITTL
+438 QKRVVLKERVLITTL
-453 TKKMSEDLTEYLVS
+453 TKKMSEDLTEYLVT
-467 LGVRAKYLHSELDTL
+467 LGVKAKYLHSELDTL

-489 MLRKS
+489 LLRKS

-523 KVGFLRST
+523 KVGFLRSA

-553 DKISVAMQEAIEET
+553 DKISVAMREAIEET

-572 IQIDYNEKN
+572 IQIDYNKKN

-602 KNKNVGYDFEKIIS
+602 KNKNISYDFEKMVS
-616 GGRLS
+616 GEKLS
-621 GKKLIDRLKFE
+621 KKKLIDKLKFE

-653 ELSSKISVARNKK
+653 ELGSKISVARNK
-666 REV
+666 

>member
-1 MVDFFLKSEYLPAGD
+1 MIDFFLKSEYLPAGD
-16 QPKAIKEIENSILLG
+16 QPKAIKEIKNSILLG

-53 KNLNRPAL
+53 RDLNRPAL

-118 IEIKRIRTVTSLS
+118 IEIKRIRTVTSLA

-173 DIFVELYYERTLMNL
+173 DIFVELYYERTLINL

-195 KGNIVEIWPS
+195 KGDIVEIWPS

-215 CLDFDEIVEIYRVSS
+215 CLDFDEIVKIYRITS
-230 FSKKNLGATNSFT
+230 FSKKNLGTTNSFT

-251 IPYENVLEAIPKI
+251 IPYKNVLEAIPKI
-264 SHDLSLQCQYFKDNG
+264 SHDLDLQCQYFKDNG

-288 QRVEYDLEMLRE
+288 QRVGYDLEMLRE

-314 SGSTMERPYC
+314 SGSTMGRPYC
-324 LFDFFPKD
+324 LFDFFSKD
-332 CLLFVDES
+332 YLLFVDES

-354 HSRKLNLVNF
+354 YSRKLNLVNF

-383 RLINQVVFVSAT
+383 ALINQVVFVSAT
-395 PGVEEVEKS
+395 PGFEENEKS

-410 VIRPTGLVDPEII
+410 IIRPTGLVDPEII

-438 QKRVALKERVIITTL
+438 QKRVALKERVLITTL
-453 TKKMSEDLTEYLVS
+453 TKKMSEDLTEYLVT
-467 LGVRAKYLHSELDTL
+467 LGVKAKYLHSELDTL

-489 MLRKS
+489 LLRKS

-514 SLVAILDAD
+514 SLVVILDAD

-553 DKISVAMQEAIEET
+553 DKISVAMHEAIEET

-572 IQIDYNEKN
+572 IQIDYNKKN

-602 KNKNVGYDFEKIIS
+602 KDKNISYDFEKNIS
-616 GGRLS
+616 GKRLS
-621 GKKLIDRLKFE
+621 KKKLINKLKFD

-653 ELSSKISVARNKK
+653 ELSGKISVARNK
-666 REV
+666 

>member
-1 MVDFFLKSEYLPAGD
+1 MIDFFLKSEYLPAGD

-103 SKDLFIEKEATINTE
+103 SKDLFIEKEATINSE
-118 IEIKRIRTVTSLS
+118 IEIKRIRTVTSLA

-155 KSAREFFVGQK
+155 KSAREFFVGQR

-173 DIFVELYYERTLMNL
+173 DIFVELYYERTLINL

-195 KGNIVEIWPS
+195 KGDIIEIWPS

-215 CLDFDEIVEIYRVSS
+215 CLDFDEIVKIYRISS

-251 IPYENVLEAIPKI
+251 IPYQNVLEAIPKI
-264 SHDLSLQCQYFKDNG
+264 SYDLDLQCQYFKDNG

-314 SGSTMERPYC
+314 SGSTIGRPYC

-332 CLLFVDES
+332 YLLFVDES

-354 HSRKLNLVNF
+354 YSRKLNLVNF

-383 RLINQVVFVSAT
+383 ALINQVVFVSAT
-395 PGVEEVEKS
+395 PGFEENEKS

-410 VIRPTGLVDPEII
+410 IIRPTGLVDPEII
-423 TRHSDGQMEDLYSEI
+423 TRHSDGQMEDLYIEI
-438 QKRVALKERVIITTL
+438 QKRVALKERVLITTL
-453 TKKMSEDLTEYLVS
+453 TKKMSEDLTEYLVT
-467 LGVRAKYLHSELDTL
+467 LGVKAKYLHSELNTL

-489 MLRKS
+489 LLRKS

-523 KVGFLRST
+523 KVGFLRSA

-553 DKISVAMQEAIEET
+553 DKISVAMREAIEET

-572 IQIDYNEKN
+572 IQIDYNKKN

-602 KNKNVGYDFEKIIS
+602 KNKNISYDFEKMVS
-616 GGRLS
+616 GEKLS
-621 GKKLIDRLKFE
+621 KKKLIDKLKFE

-653 ELSSKISVARNKK
+653 ELGSKISVARNK
-666 REV
+666 

>member
-1 MVDFFLKSEYLPAGD
+1 MIDFFLNSEYLPAGD

-53 KNLNRPAL
+53 KDLNRPAL

-103 SKDLFIEKEATINTE
+103 SKDLFLEKEATINTE
-118 IEIKRIRTVTSLS
+118 IEIKRIRTVTSLV

-195 KGNIVEIWPS
+195 KGNIIEIWPS

-215 CLDFDEIVEIYRVSS
+215 CLDFDEIVEIYRISS
-230 FSKKNLGATNSFT
+230 FSKKNLGTTNSFT

-251 IPYENVLEAIPKI
+251 IPYKNVLEAIPKI
-264 SHDLSLQCQYFKDNG
+264 SYDLNLQCQYFKDNG
-279 KLVEAERLK
+279 KFVEAERLK

-314 SGSTMERPYC
+314 SGSEMGRPYC

-332 CLLFVDES
+332 YLLFVDES

-354 HSRKLNLVNF
+354 YSRKLNLVNF

-383 RLINQVVFVSAT
+383 ALINQVVFVSAT
-395 PGVEEVEKS
+395 PGLEENLKS

-410 VIRPTGLVDPEII
+410 IIRPTGLVDPEII

-438 QKRVALKERVIITTL
+438 QKRVALKERVLITTL

-489 MLRKS
+489 LLRKS

-539 RAARNSNGLVIMYY
+539 RAARNANGLVIMYY
-553 DKISVAMQEAIEET
+553 DTISVAMREAIEET

-572 IQIDYNEKN
+572 IQIDYNKKN
-581 NITPKTIVKK
+581 NIIPKTIVKK

-602 KNKNVGYDFEKIIS
+602 KNKNINYDLEKIIS
-616 GGRLS
+616 GERS
-621 GKKLIDRLKFE
+621 SKKKLINKLKFE

-653 ELSSKISVARNKK
+653 ELSSKISVARNK
-666 REV
+666 

>member
-1 MVDFFLKSEYLPAGD
+1 MIDFFLNSEYLPAGD

-53 KNLNRPAL
+53 KDLNRPAL

-118 IEIKRIRTVTSLS
+118 IEIKRIRTVTSLV

-195 KGNIVEIWPS
+195 KGNIIEIWPS

-215 CLDFDEIVEIYRVSS
+215 CLDFDEIVEIYRISS
-230 FSKKNLGATNSFT
+230 FSKKNLGTTNSFT

-251 IPYENVLEAIPKI
+251 IPYKNVLEAIPKI
-264 SHDLSLQCQYFKDNG
+264 SYDLNLQCQYFKDNG
-279 KLVEAERLK
+279 KFVEAERLK

-314 SGSTMERPYC
+314 SGSEMGRPYC

-332 CLLFVDES
+332 YLLFVDES

-354 HSRKLNLVNF
+354 YSRKLNLVNF

-383 RLINQVVFVSAT
+383 ALINQVVFVSAT
-395 PGVEEVEKS
+395 PGLEENLKS

-410 VIRPTGLVDPEII
+410 IIRPTGLVDPEII

-438 QKRVALKERVIITTL
+438 QKRVALKERVLITTL

-489 MLRKS
+489 LLRKS

-539 RAARNSNGLVIMYY
+539 RAARNANGLVIMYY
-553 DKISVAMQEAIEET
+553 DTISVAMREAIEET

-572 IQIDYNEKN
+572 IQIDYNKKN
-581 NITPKTIVKK
+581 NIIPKTIVKK

-602 KNKNVGYDFEKIIS
+602 KNKNINYDLEKIIS
-616 GGRLS
+616 GERS
-621 GKKLIDRLKFE
+621 SKKKLINKLKFE

-653 ELSSKISVARNKK
+653 ELSSKISVARNK
-666 REV
+666 

>member
-1 MVDFFLKSEYLPAGD
+1 MIDFFLKSEYLPAGD

-103 SKDLFIEKEATINTE
+103 SKDLFIEKEATINSE
-118 IEIKRIRTVTSLS
+118 IEIKRIRTVTSLA

-155 KSAREFFVGQK
+155 KSAREFFVGQR

-173 DIFVELYYERTLMNL
+173 DIFVELYYERTLINL

-195 KGNIVEIWPS
+195 KGDIIEIWPS

-215 CLDFDEIVEIYRVSS
+215 CLDFDEIVKIYRISS

-251 IPYENVLEAIPKI
+251 IPYQNVLEAIPKI
-264 SHDLSLQCQYFKDNG
+264 SYDLDLQCQYFKDNG

-314 SGSTMERPYC
+314 SGSTMGRPYC

-332 CLLFVDES
+332 YLLFVDES

-354 HSRKLNLVNF
+354 YSRKLNLVNF

-376 LKYDEFD
+376 LKYDEFGA
-383 RLINQVVFVSAT
+383 LINQVVFVSAT
-395 PGVEEVEKS
+395 PGFEENEKS
-404 SVVVDQ
+404 SVIVDQ
-410 VIRPTGLVDPEII
+410 IIRPTGLVDPEII
-423 TRHSDGQMEDLYSEI
+423 TRHSDGQMEDLYIEI
-438 QKRVALKERVIITTL
+438 QKRVALKERVLITTL
-453 TKKMSEDLTEYLVS
+453 TKKMSEDLTEYLVT
-467 LGVRAKYLHSELDTL
+467 LGVKAKYLHSELDTL

-489 MLRKS
+489 LLRKS

-523 KVGFLRST
+523 KVGFLRSA

-553 DKISVAMQEAIEET
+553 DKISVAMREAIEET

-572 IQIDYNEKN
+572 IQIDYNKKN

-602 KNKNVGYDFEKIIS
+602 KNKNISYDFEKMVS
-616 GGRLS
+616 GEKLS
-621 GKKLIDRLKFE
+621 KKKLIDKLKFE

-653 ELSSKISVARNKK
+653 ELGSKISVARNK
-666 REV
+666 

>member
-1 MVDFFLKSEYLPAGD
+1 MIDFFLKSEYLPAGD
-16 QPKAIKEIENSILLG
+16 QPKAIKEIKNSILLG

-53 KNLNRPAL
+53 KDLNRPAL

-118 IEIKRIRTVTSLS
+118 IEIKRIRTVTSLA

-173 DIFVELYYERTLMNL
+173 DIFVELYYERTLINL

-195 KGNIVEIWPS
+195 KGDVVEIWPS

-215 CLDFDEIVEIYRVSS
+215 CLDFDEIVKIYRISS
-230 FSKKNLGATNSFT
+230 FSKKNLGTTNSFT

-251 IPYENVLEAIPKI
+251 IPYKNILEAIPQI
-264 SHDLSLQCQYFKDNG
+264 SYDLDLQCQYFKDNG

-288 QRVEYDLEMLRE
+288 QRVGYDLEMLKE

-314 SGSTMERPYC
+314 SGSTMGRPYC
-324 LFDFFPKD
+324 LFDFFSKD
-332 CLLFVDES
+332 YLLFVDES

-354 HSRKLNLVNF
+354 YSRKLNLVNF

-376 LKYDEFD
+376 LKYDEFEA
-383 RLINQVVFVSAT
+383 LINQAVFVSAT
-395 PGVEEVEKS
+395 PGFEENEKS

-410 VIRPTGLVDPEII
+410 IIRPTGLVDPEII
-423 TRHSDGQMEDLYSEI
+423 TRRSDGQMEDLYVEI
-438 QKRVALKERVIITTL
+438 QKRVALKERVLITTL

-467 LGVRAKYLHSELDTL
+467 LGIKAKYLHSELDTL

-489 MLRKS
+489 LLRKS

-514 SLVAILDAD
+514 SLVVILDAD

-572 IQIDYNEKN
+572 IQIDYNKKN
-581 NITPKTIVKK
+581 SITPKTIVKK

-602 KNKNVGYDFEKIIS
+602 KDKNISYDFEKNIS
-616 GGRLS
+616 GKRLS
-621 GKKLIDRLKFE
+621 KKNIINKLKFE

-653 ELSSKISVARNKK
+653 ELSGKISVARNK
-666 REV
+666 